1 MSKRK
6 EERSGQFVIPGDRL
20 GVIEEFL
27 PGRGTFVKN
36 GSICSL
42 ITGHALVD
50 MPNKTISV
58 YPRVR
63 LPTLPYEG
71 SIVTG
76 QVSNAQEKSVSV
88 RILKVGKRDIPGAFT
103 GVIHISTASED
114 YVKTMHAAFRPGD
127 IVRARVVSDK
137 NMTYHL
143 STVDKTLGV
152 LFAFCSRCG
161 FLLTINGNVL
171 QCQACKNIEERK
183 IAADYGIGVI

>member
-6 EERSGQFVIPGDRL
+6 EERSGQFVTPGDKL

-27 PGRGTFVKN
+27 PGRGTFVKD
-36 GSICSL
+36 GLIYSL

-50 MPNKTISV
+50 IPNKIISV

-63 LPTLPYEG
+63 PPILPYEG
-71 SIVTG
+71 SIVIG
-76 QVSNAQEKSVSV
+76 QVSNTQEKSVSV
-88 RILKVGKRDIPGAFT
+88 RILKIGKRDVPGVFT
-103 GVIHISTASED
+103 GIIHISTASED
-114 YVKTMHAAFRPGD
+114 YIKTMYDAFKPGD

-143 STVDKTLGV
+143 STVDKSLGV

-161 FLLTINGNVL
+161 FPLSRKGDIL
-171 QCQACKNIEERK
+171 QCQVCKNIESRK
-183 IAADYGIGVI
+183 IAEDYGTGEI